1 MSNKSKDRD
10 QTKCGPLVWSSR
22 LGAGLRAE
30 G

>member
-1 MSNKSKDRD
+1 MLNRSKDRD